1 MNDPCLECGWLFQRE
16 EGYFLGAMNVSYFLS
31 SGIYLVLHLLWAVL
45 RNDGFS
51 YATMLGAMA
60 TFLPLVPVIFR
71 DSRVIWIHLER
82 DACPT
87 DFSAGP
93 HEKMRLQQLR
103 SSQEDP
109 PR

>member
-1 MNDPCLECGWLFQRE
+1 
-16 EGYFLGAMNVSYFLS
+16 
-31 SGIYLVLHLLWAVL
+31 
-45 RNDGFS
+45 
-51 YATMLGAMA
+51 
-60 TFLPLVPVIFR
+60 VIFR